1 MPSHLRSLERS
12 NKELTAGQAKTPTSP
27 PKPSPAA
34 TPRSTTP
41 PGITIKP
48 RNQSHDITAALATD
62 WLDNDTFLTAFF
74 NALSISF
81 PAGEKFFIDSVR
93 IFKDDVTDPVLLE
106 QIAAFCGQEGFH
118 RREHQR
124 YNEALC
130 AARGYDLEKLEM
142 PIKKRINTVQ
152 TRFSAEMNLAGTVAI
167 EHLTAVM
174 AHQLLKND
182 SIMQNAHPVMA
193 QLWRWHSAEEME
205 HKAVAFDVYQTIG
218 GNLKT
223 QHRAMRRATF
233 FFGLEIFRCFCY
245 MLKKEGVLFSL
256 KTWRNGLKA
265 LLGKHGFLNGTK
277 ALYKEFFQPGFHP
290 WQQDTTAL
298 LDNWSA
304 QTAIHS

>member
-1 MPSHLRSLERS
+1 MSKQSLKMEQSRD
-12 NKELTAGQAKTPTSP
+12 ELTAAAKLATST
-27 PKPSPAA
+27 PAA
-34 TPRSTTP
+34 QVSAAQQSTTP
-41 PGITIKP
+41 PAISIQP
-48 RNQSHDITAALATD
+48 RNQHHDITAALAID

-93 IFKDDVTDPVLLE
+93 IFKDDVSDPVLQK
-106 QIAAFCGQEGFH
+106 QISAFSGQEGFH

-130 AARGYDLEKLEM
+130 TAKGYDLEKLEA
-142 PIKKRINTVQ
+142 PIKKRITMVQ

-174 AHQLLKND
+174 AHQLLKDD
-182 SIMQNAHPVMA
+182 SIMNRAHPAMA

-205 HKAVAFDVYQTIG
+205 HKAVAFDVYRAVG
-218 GNLKT
+218 GSLKT

-233 FFGLEIFRCFCY
+233 FFGLEIFRCLCY
-245 MLKKEGVLFSL
+245 MLKKEGVLYSY

-265 LLGKHGFLNGTK
+265 LLGENGFLHGTK

-298 LDNWSA
+298 LENWQASA
-304 QTAIHS
+304 TTAL